1 MSRNRAARQ
10 ELRYAGP
17 PSDPIADGIYVVEC
31 IGSNIKRRIGRLFL
45 SFQVVEEGPWK
56 GKVTFKSYNIATNGN
71 IRPQSKYFA
80 DWSRVHGSRPSKKGI
95 EMSSRIFHGR
105 LFKARITTKYLR
117 NFETKEPIIS
127 DDTRY
132 SLVEELIEIYPKS

>member
-17 PSDPIADGIYVVEC
+17 PSDYIVDGEYLVEC
-31 IGSNIKRRIGRLFL
+31 IRSDTKRRIGRLFL
-45 SFQVVEEGPWK
+45 RFQVVEEGPWQ

-105 LFKARITTKYLR
+105 FFKARIITKYLR
-117 NFETKEPIIS
+117 NFETREAIIS

-132 SLVEELIEIYPKS
+132 SLVEELIEIYPRP

>member
-17 PSDPIADGIYVVEC
+17 PSDYIEDGEYLVEC
-31 IGSNIKRRIGRLFL
+31 IRSDTKRRIGRLFL
-45 SFQVVEEGPWK
+45 RFQVVEEGPWQ

-71 IRPQSKYFA
+71 IRPQSKYYA
-80 DWSRVHGSRPSKKGI
+80 DWCRVHKSRPSKKGI
-95 EMSSRIFHGR
+95 EMSPRIFHGR
-105 LFKARITTKYLR
+105 LFKAKIVTKHLR
-117 NFETKEPIIS
+117 NFETREAIIS

-132 SLVEELIEIYPKS
+132 SLVEELIEIYPRS